1 MSLFFNDCIDF
12 LLFNFHLGSLYGLL
26 NILVL
31 LVFVLLAIAITT
43 LLERRLMSSMQRRR
57 GPNFVGMFG
66 FLQPFADGLKA
77 LIKENIVPRDADSFV
92 FFLAPLL
99 FYS

>member
-1 MSLFFNDCIDF
+1 M
-12 LLFNFHLGSLYGLL
+12 
-26 NILVL
+26 LVV

-66 FLQPFADGLKA
+66 FLQPFADGLK
-77 LIKENIVPRDADSFV
+77 LLLKENIIPRDADSFV
-92 FFLAPLL
+92 FFLAPLFTFFCTWKVWSFIQFSAIL
-99 FYS
+99 S